1 MADRTT
7 GKPFATRSE
16 VLSRKGMVASSQ
28 PLATQVGLD
37 ILKSGGN
44 AFDAAIA
51 VNACL
56 GLMEPTGCGVGGDVF
71 ALFWDAKDQKIRGL
85 NGSGRS
91 ARGASLEDMESALSK
106 QGLESIPDFGPLS
119 VSVPGCVDGWLSL
132 NKEYGKLSLAE
143 ILAPAISYAKDGFPV
158 SEVIA
163 DQWQS
168 SIEKRKKYP
177 GFMETFTLVDGNA
190 PAKGEIWKN
199 AALATT
205 YNEIAEEGRAS
216 FYEGRIANVMAD
228 YLQNSGSFL
237 RIDDFATH
245 RSDWVTPIHTRYRG
259 YDIWEL
265 PPNGQGLA
273 ALQMLNILEGF
284 DFSEIDFGSAEHLHL
299 FIESKKLAFADRA
312 RLYADPDFSDVP
324 VERLLSKEYADIQR
338 ACINPSKAA
347 LEIPTDPEV
356 LSKGDTVYMCT
367 ADKEGNMVSFIQS
380 NYFGMGSGMCPP
392 GLGFGFQNRGRSFA
406 MDPSHA
412 NCYAP
417 GKRPFHTIIPAFITQ
432 VCHPLCAFGVMGGD
446 TQPQAHVHIAQN
458 LIDFGMNLQEAGDAP
473 RIVHS
478 GDSEPT
484 GELMKDGGKVSVE
497 SGFDEV
503 VLAELEGKGHK
514 FIDGK
519 DSFGG
524 YQAIWRDPQTGVY
537 SGASESRKDGHAAG
551 Y

>member
-1 MADRTT
+1 MADRIT

-16 VLSRKGMVASSQ
+16 VLSRNGMVASSQ
-28 PLATQVGLD
+28 PLATQVGLN

-44 AFDAAIA
+44 AYDAAIA

-56 GLMEPTGCGVGGDVF
+56 GLMEPTGCGVGGDLF
-71 ALFWDAKDQKIRGL
+71 ALFWDAKSQEIRGL

-91 ARGASLEDMESALSK
+91 AKGASLEDMKSALAG

-132 NKEYGKLSLAE
+132 NKEYGKLPMAD
-143 ILAPAISYAKDGFPV
+143 ILAPAISYAKEGFPV
-158 SEVIA
+158 SELIA
-163 DQWQS
+163 HYWQS
-168 SIEKRKKYP
+168 SIENRKKYP
-177 GFMETFTLVDGNA
+177 GFMETFTFTDGNA
-190 PAKGEIWKN
+190 PGKGDIWKN
-199 AALATT
+199 QALAATLT
-205 YNEIAEEGRAS
+205 EIAEEGRAS
-216 FYEGRIANVMAD
+216 FYEGRIARVMAD
-228 YLQNSGSFL
+228 YLEQNGSFL

-245 RSDWVTPIHTRYRG
+245 QSDWVAPIHTNYRD

-273 ALQMLNILEGF
+273 ALQMLNILGGY
-284 DFSEIDFGSAEHLHL
+284 DFSEIEFGSAEHLHL
-299 FIESKKLAFADRA
+299 FVEAKKLAFADRA
-312 RLYADPDFSDVP
+312 SLYADPEFSNVP
-324 VERLLSKEYADIQR
+324 LERLLSKEYADSQR
-338 ACINPSKAA
+338 KRIAPDTAA

-380 NYFGMGSGMCPP
+380 NYFGMGSGMCAP

-406 MDPSHA
+406 MDPNHA

-432 VCHPLCAFGVMGGD
+432 DSHPLCAFGVMGGD
-446 TQPQAHVHIAQN
+446 TQPQAHVQIVQN

-484 GELMKDGGKVSVE
+484 GELMTDGGKVSVE
-497 SGFDEV
+497 TGFSEDV
-503 VLAELEGKGHK
+503 IAELKGKGHN
-514 FIDGK
+514 FTDGK

-524 YQAIWRDPQTGVY
+524 YQAIWRDAQTGVY

>member
-1 MADRTT
+1 MADRLT
-7 GKPFATRSE
+7 GKSFATRSE
-16 VLSRKGMVASSQ
+16 VLSRNGMVASSQ

-56 GLMEPTGCGVGGDVF
+56 GLMEPTGCGVGGDLF
-71 ALFWDAKDQKIRGL
+71 ALFWDAGNLQIRGL

-91 ARGASLEDMESALSK
+91 AKGASLEDMKNALSLI
-106 QGLESIPDFGPLS
+106 GCEEIPDFGPLS
-119 VSVPGCVDGWLSL
+119 VSIPGCVDAWLSI
-132 NKEYGKLSLAE
+132 NQEYGKLSMQE
-143 ILAPAISYAKDGFPV
+143 ILAPAIAYARQGFPV
-158 SEVIA
+158 SELIA
-163 DQWQS
+163 HYWKS
-168 SIEKRKKYP
+168 SIESRKDFP
-177 GFMETFTLVDGNA
+177 GFLETFTLPGNRA
-190 PAKGEIWKN
+190 PQKGELWKN
-199 AALATT
+199 DDLANT
-205 YNEIAEEGRAS
+205 YTAIAEEGRGS
-216 FYEGRIANVMAD
+216 FYEGSMATIMAK
-228 YLQNSGSFL
+228 YLESTGSFL
-237 RIDDFATH
+237 RTDDFATH
-245 RSDWVTPIHTRYRG
+245 ASEWVSPIHTSYRG

-273 ALQMLNILEGF
+273 ALQMLNILEGYE
-284 DFSEIDFGSAEHLHL
+284 FSEIPFGSTEHLHL
-299 FIESKKLAFADRA
+299 FIEAKKLAFADRA
-312 RLYADPDFSDVP
+312 KQYADPDFCDIP
-324 VERLLSKEYADIQR
+324 LEHLLSKDYADSR
-338 ACINPSKAA
+338 RKRINPDKAA
-347 LEIPTDPEV
+347 LEIPADPSV
-356 LSKGDTVYMCT
+356 LKNGDTVYLCT

-380 NYFGMGSGMCPP
+380 NYYGMGSGMCPP

-406 MDPSHA
+406 MDPGHA

-446 TQPQAHVHIAQN
+446 TQPQAHVQIVQN

-484 GELMKDGGKVSVE
+484 GKIMTDGGKVSVE
-497 SGFDEV
+497 SGISDDV
-503 VLAELEGKGHK
+503 IAQLEQKGHTFK
-514 FIDGK
+514 EGK